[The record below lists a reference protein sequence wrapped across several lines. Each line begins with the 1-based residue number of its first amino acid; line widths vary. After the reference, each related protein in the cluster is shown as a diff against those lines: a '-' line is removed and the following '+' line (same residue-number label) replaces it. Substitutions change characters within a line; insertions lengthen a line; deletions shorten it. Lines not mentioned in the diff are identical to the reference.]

1 MKNCE
6 PDTCSPS
13 EISEA
18 YYNLSEYELSCYFQ
32 RLHLEHSNLSLL
44 QQTEALLRLHSCSLK
59 VGNYN
64 ETISTADEI
73 VKLSALLMDEE
84 SLEIYNNMALYRNV
98 TRSAS
103 LA

>member
-1 MKNCE
+1 M
-6 PDTCSPS
+6 
-13 EISEA
+13 
-18 YYNLSEYELSCYFQ
+18 
-32 RLHLEHSNLSLL
+32 SLL

-64 ETISTADEI
+64 EAISTADEI